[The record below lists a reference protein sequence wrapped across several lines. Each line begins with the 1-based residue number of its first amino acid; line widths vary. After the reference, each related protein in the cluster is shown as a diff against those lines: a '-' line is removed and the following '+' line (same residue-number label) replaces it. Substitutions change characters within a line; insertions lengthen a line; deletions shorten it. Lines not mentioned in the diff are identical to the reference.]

1 MTPHL
6 VNVVGAAGG
15 AGVTTFTTL
24 FGPSARELPA
34 AALSSPP
41 PPGASPWT
49 VILST
54 EGVEQASAAVA
65 LRETAIAHGW
75 RVAALVTRGPE
86 RTRPRP
92 VTARFIPIMDDDRD
106 ATLRRVPHWPA
117 VTRKPLAEL
126 PVWDFQRVGTRGR
139 RGAGPPKAFVSLFT
153 AIVDDIARD
162 HDQEHAAPEPSEHIS
177 PSTVL

>member
-1 MTPHL
+1 MTHL

-24 FGPSARELPA
+24 FGPAARELPA

-41 PPGASPWT
+41 PPKASPWT
-49 VILST
+49 VILAT

-75 RVAALVTRGPE
+75 RVAALATRGPE

-117 VTRKPLAEL
+117 ATRRPLAEL
-126 PVWDFQRVGTRGR
+126 PQWDFQRAGARGR
-139 RGAGPPKAFVSLFT
+139 RGQGLPKPFVALFT

-162 HDQEHAAPEPSEHIS
+162 HEQEAETDSQAESIS
-177 PSTVL
+177 PSTSL